1 MYFGNYKEATRGN
14 PNYFLTYGNVEC
26 LGVVGVEFPLFPSSY
41 IAIYRC
47 LMNYNG
53 IYCYV
58 DLLGDV

>member
-1 MYFGNYKEATRGN
+1 MLVWVFA
-14 PNYFLTYGNVEC
+14 VEC

-47 LMNYNG
+47 LMNCNG

-58 DLLGDV
+58 DLLGDVEFNTP